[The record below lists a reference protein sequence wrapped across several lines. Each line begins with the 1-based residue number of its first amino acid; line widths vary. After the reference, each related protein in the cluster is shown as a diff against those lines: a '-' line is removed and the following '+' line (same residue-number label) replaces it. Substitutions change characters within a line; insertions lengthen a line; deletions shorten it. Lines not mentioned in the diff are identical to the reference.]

1 MTQDDQTF
9 DLIGHQLL
17 NIAAFGLLVLVSD
30 KYEKFVAVGL
40 VGGQDLIQYFGII
53 MMVQIGND
61 NADKFSLSVGQNACH
76 FVFFIAK
83 FF

>member
-9 DLIGHQLL
+9 DLIGHQLF
-17 NIAAFGLLVLVSD
+17 NIAPLGLLVLVSD
-30 KYEKFVAVGL
+30 KYEKLVAVSL
-40 VGGQDLIQYFGII
+40 VSCQYLIQDFRII
-53 MMVQIGND
+53 MMIQIGND
-61 NADKFSLSVGQNACH
+61 NADKFSLSVGQNACY